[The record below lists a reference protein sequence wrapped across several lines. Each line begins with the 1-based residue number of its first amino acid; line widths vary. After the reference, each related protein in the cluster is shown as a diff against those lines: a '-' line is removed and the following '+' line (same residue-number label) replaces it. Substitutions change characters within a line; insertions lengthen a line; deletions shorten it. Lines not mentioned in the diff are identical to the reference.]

1 MIFGVFENRERRREE
16 EGEKKGE
23 KVNVRLLLF
32 DPLIRESETFT
43 TRNVQRRLTVMN
55 TEHSN
60 LMTDFQNPETR
71 WTLDPLSSS
80 GNRNWSKRERERER
94 VKIEKEREDEDK
106 ERKRTLNTIR
116 RIT

>member
-1 MIFGVFENRERRREE
+1 MIFGVFENRGRREE
-16 EGEKKGE
+16 E
-23 KVNVRLLLF
+23 KVNERLLLF

-80 GNRNWSKRERERER
+80 GNRNWGKR
-94 VKIEKEREDEDK
+94 
-106 ERKRTLNTIR
+106 
-116 RIT
+116 